1 MKDVLDF
8 SDVIQGNK
16 GKESHEVNGNEVRER
31 RGKKRKRKKK

>member
-16 GKESHEVNGNEVRER
+16 GKESHEVNGNE
-31 RGKKRKRKKK
+31 KMK